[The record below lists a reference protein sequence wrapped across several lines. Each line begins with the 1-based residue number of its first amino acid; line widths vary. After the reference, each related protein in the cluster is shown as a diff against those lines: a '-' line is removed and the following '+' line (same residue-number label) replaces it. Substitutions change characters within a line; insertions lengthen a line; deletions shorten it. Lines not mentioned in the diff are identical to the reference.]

1 MRLSS
6 FGELVALRTKLASI
20 LPFLVGV
27 FFAIDFGYDVNWANT
42 IVLFIVTLTLAMA
55 TTGISNLVAYNK
67 SQGSVNAQSQTVI
80 GKRQLPLLLVQL
92 MLVVMLT
99 LATCLGIW
107 LVWRTNLMLLLL
119 GIIGFGI
126 AIFYTIGPVPL
137 SRLPL
142 GEVFVGGS
150 LGLLLPFT
158 AFYVN
163 VPSQKLIGIILHWPG
178 MLVMG
183 NLWSLIAVVLL
194 CLPLM
199 ATTANLM
206 FAENIVGLRDQ
217 TIDETKHTLP
227 EYLGQRWSLIVYRS
241 FLVIG
246 FLGIIIGMATGML
259 SWWLV
264 VMMVAVPAAVLND
277 RHFKQMVAG
286 KTTSTADEI
295 TTSAHNG
302 LFQKE
307 LWPAISNILWVN
319 GSLLLGL
326 ILEMVVQ

>member
-6 FGELVALRTKLASI
+6 FGELVAMRTKLASI

-27 FFAIDFGYDVNWANT
+27 FFAINLGYDINWANT
-42 IVLFIVTLTLAMA
+42 IILFVVTLTLAMA
-55 TTGISNLVAYNK
+55 TTGISNLVVYNK
-67 SQGSVNAQSQTVI
+67 SQGSVSAQSQTVI
-80 GKRQLPLLLVQL
+80 GQRQLPLLLVQL

-99 LATCLGIW
+99 VATCLGIW
-107 LVWRTNLMLLLL
+107 LAWRTNLMLLLL
-119 GIIGFGI
+119 GIVGFGI

-158 AFYVN
+158 AVYVN

-199 ATTANLM
+199 ATMANLM
-206 FAENIVGLRDQ
+206 FAENIIGLRNQ
-217 TIDETKHTLP
+217 TVDENKHTLP

-246 FLGIIIGMATGML
+246 FLGVIIGMATGML
-259 SWWLV
+259 SWWLAV
-264 VMMVAVPAAVLND
+264 IMVSVPAVVLND
-277 RHFKQMVAG
+277 RHFKQLIEEKV
-286 KTTSTADEI
+286 TTTD
-295 TTSAHNG
+295 TDTSASKHYG
-302 LFQKE
+302 LFQTE

-326 ILEMVVQ
+326 ILETVVQ